1 MESISFRE
9 LSQIWDSKTIIL
21 VFFLVVTSKQAHP
34 PVPISEFAHYVNEM
48 KEKDNGEFNKEFEV
62 RTKIDLQITYISEMV
77 RLIFLSSKGITNHPR
92 GILGRFEKA
101 RQQEEKQIRKH
112 CDL

>member
-62 RTKIDLQITYISEMV
+62 RTKIDLQITYIS
-77 RLIFLSSKGITNHPR
+77 GAITKW
-92 GILGRFEKA
+92 FV
-101 RQQEEKQIRKH
+101 
-112 CDL
+112 